1 MKTENLK
8 NGKDNSPA
16 KVNIKEESKSI
27 IKEEENSIKN
37 SIEKMG
43 NPENMAQ
50 FLSIVE
56 KISAEKD
63 KNTGNGRL
71 DMAELLAAFN
81 NFKDDDKDSRYKSC
95 SSATPPPTSASPP
108 PPPPPTSAPP

>member
-1 MKTENLK
+1 MKTKTLK
-8 NGKDNSPA
+8 NGKDNGTA
-16 KVNIKEESKSI
+16 KVNIKKESKSI
-27 IKEEENSIKN
+27 IKEEENSVKS

-81 NFKDDDKDSRYKSC
+81 NFQDEDKDSRSTPC
-95 SSATPPPTSASPP
+95 SSAPSPPTSA
-108 PPPPPTSAPP
+108 